1 MVGFEPRI
9 QSFDRPRS
17 GDRTQSLNCSLPKT
31 FQLSAG
37 DYRLF
42 GSENL
47 ENWSLET
54 GAQLAK
60 ARRWRA
66 FLRVSGTFSLNARL
80 PGWRRSADRTRL
92 QENSLLTGN
101 FTGNFANLGE

>member
-101 FTGNFANLGE
+101 FTGNFAILGG